1 MAIEKLN
8 INAIIGKEDV
18 VKQPTSKIDCDYSQL
33 TQKNGTR
40 QLNMKK
46 FPEVWYEILKELKK
60 KDPTAPSPSAYAL
73 KAVKKQME
81 RDGLL

>member
-1 MAIEKLN
+1 MSAEKLN
-8 INAIIGKEDV
+8 INTIIGKEDV
-18 VKQPTSKIDCDYSQL
+18 VKQPTSKIDCNYSEL

-46 FPEVWYEILKELKK
+46 FPEVWYLAIKELKK
-60 KDPTAPSPSAYAL
+60 KDPTALSPSAYAL
-73 KAVKKQME
+73 IAVKEKME